1 MKYSAAEIKC
11 PVGLL
16 LFRGGLST
24 LRRPRTQYLSA
35 MGPMRSLFE
44 VWAIA
49 GIIYRLPDTSIKPMQ
64 FTDVTSFASWWC
76 HRLLSVFTFSFI
88 TLTNLG
94 QFSSPIPVFESV
106 LNLCDQLFDFVWF
119 WYQYDKEQIQ
129 FWGKF
134 KQFFFRQIFLDG
146 NFKIALTSLF
156 FH

>member
-1 MKYSAAEIKC
+1 MIWGLYSTAEIKC

-49 GIIYRLPDTSIKPMQ
+49 GIIYRRPDTSIKPMQ
-64 FTDVTSFASWWC
+64 FTDVTSFASWWR

-106 LNLCDQLFDFVWF
+106 LNLLSSGVISCLIVWSFDIALIRNRFTFV
-119 WYQYDKEQIQ
+119 QILLL
-129 FWGKF
+129 
-134 KQFFFRQIFLDG
+134 FFRKNIFKRK
-146 NFKIALTSLF
+146 F
-156 FH
+156 

>member
-1 MKYSAAEIKC
+1 MTWSTSNYSTAEIKC

-49 GIIYRLPDTSIKPMQ
+49 GIIYRRPDTSIKPMQ
-64 FTDVTSFASWWC
+64 FTDVTSFASWWR
-76 HRLLSVFTFSFI
+76 HRLLSVYTFSFI

-94 QFSSPIPVFESV
+94 QFSRPISVFESV
-106 LNLCDQLFDFVWF
+106 LNLLSSGVISCLIVWYRSDTKQIYF
-119 WYQYDKEQIQ
+119 WSN
-129 FWGKF
+129 FTL
-134 KQFFFRQIFLDG
+134 IFPKKY
-146 NFKIALTSLF
+146 F
-156 FH
+156 